1 MCQNTNYLAC
11 NFIVLPCSVRH
22 CLWWNLMLNRWKAVS
37 FVELEQCVIFS
48 FMCSVWM
55 PVLTVHWCMK
65 YWQTKPC
72 GLYVAE
78 QQVSWICLK
87 LYIHMQTLSY
97 TVPVSKFYSGV
108 AVLSFNLGHDSWHF
122 HFPPP
127 SGLCLDTH
135 HDYLLILSSSPFQT
149 FCQFSKLTDS
159 SWKWSQPSNQLPHYR
174 LLYPRWPHCTNI
186 SVNKEVRKC
195 LESITL
201 LTHLLCYCSCSSK
214 LQ

>member
-1 MCQNTNYLAC
+1 MICQNANYFAC
-11 NFIVLPCSVRH
+11 DLIVLPCSVRH
-22 CLWWNLMLNRWKAVS
+22 CLWWNLVLNQWKAAS

-78 QQVSWICLK
+78 QQVSWIWLK

-97 TVPVSKFYSGV
+97 TVQITELYSGV
-108 AVLSFNLGHDSWHF
+108 VVLSFNIGHDSWHF
-122 HFPPP
+122 QVFF

-135 HDYLLILSSSPFQT
+135 HGYLLILSSSPFQT
-149 FCQFSKLTDS
+149 FCQFSKLAD
-159 SWKWSQPSNQLPHYR
+159 P
-174 LLYPRWPHCTNI
+174 YPGNGASHLTNYQI
-186 SVNKEVRKC
+186 TCYYIPDGLNVQVQVWIRK
-195 LESITL
+195 LRNVL
-201 LTHLLCYCSCSSK
+201 RV
-214 LQ
+214 